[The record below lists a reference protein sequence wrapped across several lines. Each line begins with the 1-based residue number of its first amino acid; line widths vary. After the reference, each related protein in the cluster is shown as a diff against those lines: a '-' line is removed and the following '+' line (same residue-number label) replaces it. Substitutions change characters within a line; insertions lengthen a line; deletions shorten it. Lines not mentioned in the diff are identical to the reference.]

1 MTVAWDRGQELE
13 SGGGRT
19 VGVGVWGHPAGGG
32 GQERES
38 GAAARNVS
46 RSLGES
52 ARNRVNLGFA
62 FSQFF

>member
-1 MTVAWDRGQELE
+1 
-13 SGGGRT
+13 
-19 VGVGVWGHPAGGG
+19 VGAGVWGHPAGGG